1 MPPRPLLLVGRAET
15 FVHKGTSGR
24 WHDVLSAE
32 QIMNYEQ
39 LAQSELGPDC
49 AHWFAAG

>member
-1 MPPRPLLLVGRAET
+1 MPPRVFLLVGRVET

-24 WHDVLSAE
+24 WRDVLSAE

-39 LAQSELGPDC
+39 RAESELGPDS